1 MEKKKKDVKVTKTVK
16 KTVKAKIPAKTVK
29 SAKSAPVSSKRILT
43 AEGWKR
49 MKMREYLENK

>member
-16 KTVKAKIPAKTVK
+16 AKIPAKTVNT
-29 SAKSAPVSSKRILT
+29 AKSAPESSKRILT

-49 MKMREYLENK
+49 MRMREYLENK